1 MELGESL
8 EEVAACEMV
17 EETRLT
23 PVVNTCYDPFSGQAL
38 SDKDPHRD
46 DMYNVVTAYI
56 CT

>member
-23 PVVNTCYDPFSGQAL
+23 PVVITCYDPFSGQAL

-46 DMYNVVTAYI
+46 DVYNVVTAYI